1 MRQKCKHIRFKSVQK
16 CTNVNYIEIKVYKCK
31 PKCKRMRQKCK
42 HIRFK
47 SVQKCTN
54 VNYNEIKVYKCKPK
68 M

>member
-47 SVQKCTN
+47 SVQKCTWSIW
-54 VNYNEIKVYKCKPK
+54 VDLT
-68 M
+68 